1 MPGLQGSLIW
11 YELMTP
17 DAAAA
22 KAFYEAVVGWA
33 IAPMGG
39 DHKGYQAIAMPD
51 GAVGGLLP
59 LTQEMCDHGAK
70 PTWLMYIGVDDV
82 DATVAAIE
90 TAGGKTVM
98 PAADIPGIGRFAML
112 ADPQGAP
119 FYIMTPIPPEGGGES
134 TSFSPTLLGRCTWNE
149 LRATDLDSALD
160 FYTAIFGWEVA
171 GSMPMGPMGDYKFLA
186 HGGLP
191 IGAAMGG
198 GGGAEQ
204 PPYWLHYFRV
214 ADIDAT
220 VAAVKAGGG
229 EVLNGPHEVP
239 GGDRVIIC
247 RDPQGAGVGFV
258 ARP

>member
-11 YELMTP
+11 YELMTT
-17 DAAAA
+17 DADAA
-22 KAFYEAVVGWA
+22 KAFYEQVVGWT
-33 IAPMGG
+33 ITPMGG
-39 DHKGYQAIAMPD
+39 DHKGYRTIAMPD

-82 DATVAAIE
+82 DATVTAVEA
-90 TAGGKTVM
+90 AGGKAVM
-98 PAADIPGIGRFAML
+98 PASDIPGIGRLAML

-119 FYIMTPIPPEGGGES
+119 FYIMKPIPPEGGGES
-134 TSFSPTLLGRCTWNE
+134 TAFSPTLLGHCTWNE
-149 LRATDLDSALD
+149 LRAADLDSALD
-160 FYTAIFGWEVA
+160 FYTGVFGWAVT
-171 GSMPMGPMGDYKFLA
+171 GSMPMGPMGDYKFLS
-186 HGGLP
+186 HGDLP

-198 GGGAEQ
+198 ASAGQ
-204 PPYWLHYFRV
+204 PPYWLNYFRV
-214 ADIDAT
+214 ADIDAA

-247 RDPQGAGVGFV
+247 KDPQGAGVGFV
-258 ARP
+258 TRP

>member
-11 YELMTP
+11 YELMTT

-22 KAFYEAVVGWA
+22 KAFYEAVVGWT
-33 IAPMGG
+33 IAPLGG
-39 DHKGYQAIAMPD
+39 DHQGYQAISMPD

-59 LTQEMCDHGAK
+59 LTQEMRDLGAK
-70 PTWLMYIGVDDV
+70 TTWLMYIGVDDV
-82 DATVAAIE
+82 DATAAAIE
-90 TAGGKTVM
+90 AAGGNTFM
-98 PAADIPGIGRFAML
+98 PPADIPGIGRFAML

-119 FYIMTPIPPEGGGES
+119 FYIMKPIPPEGGGES
-134 TSFSPTLLGRCTWNE
+134 NSFNPTLLGRCTWNE
-149 LRATDLDSALD
+149 LRAADLDSALD

-186 HGGLP
+186 HGDLR

-198 GGGAEQ
+198 AGTGE
-204 PPYWLHYFRV
+204 PRWLNYFRV
-214 ADIDAT
+214 ADIDAA

-247 RDPQGAGVGFV
+247 KDPQGAGVGFV